1 MPFAPPRPPTYAFP
15 KAKAREKKELTPFF
29 PLGMNEGMLL
39 GRADAECRPL
49 GEGVGE
55 GADGRLAA
63 DGEALGRDR
72 SRVTPVI
79 PMHRP

>member
-1 MPFAPPRPPTYAFP
+1 
-15 KAKAREKKELTPFF
+15 
-29 PLGMNEGMLL
+29 MNEGMLL